1 MVMTDRTAETE
12 SLISAVEVAGKV
24 RATEPRSDFQ
34 LWHWHWSPLLP
45 TLTERADLHTAVSH
59 SLLGESRLSVQSGR
73 GSGRR
78 VPMDRNLA
86 TSLSDSRRLCC

>member
-1 MVMTDRTAETE
+1 MAVTDRTTETK

-34 LWHWHWSPLLP
+34 LWHRHWGPPLP
-45 TLTERADLHTAVSH
+45 TLTKCADLHTAVSH

-73 GSGRR
+73 GSGR
-78 VPMDRNLA
+78 
-86 TSLSDSRRLCC
+86 